1 MDNEKQRDNCLKEV
15 QLHQVR
21 RGILLISAVARPPE
35 HSKISELV
43 HW

>member
-21 RGILLISAVARPPE
+21 PLPNYQVKHAMQLLAI
-35 HSKISELV
+35 IDIYL
-43 HW
+43 